1 MRKFYNFNDI
11 CQCVNILDVANSLG
25 IKITDKRS
33 AATWRGGT
41 NSKSVAYTDKTFC
54 DHGDSKKGGNV
65 LQLVQKVQGCD
76 LLEASEWIGEK
87 FNLKAV
93 ELQKTDD
100 THKPIEHEY
109 IYTDKDGNPIHK
121 TIRYEPKDFMQARME
136 KGKWHFGLHNTELVP
151 YNLPVFEKTES
162 IFICEGEKAAEAL
175 MTQNLAA
182 TTFALGAGNLKD
194 YYAKYFLDKNVV
206 IIPDNDK
213 SGREHAIEIA
223 RLLAHSAKAIKILEP
238 ISDKQKGD
246 AVEFFRDGG
255 TVEKLVAIC
264 KKTNKWVA
272 PKEVIQIA
280 RNENKT
286 ALSNY
291 IITESIDAR
300 GNARNIKMPLTINE
314 IYKEFSKRLLGYP
327 YIVNDI
333 LFDWDREK
341 QEIYYIRDVASLFA
355 WIGEK
360 TNQPVVWQNEGDGKV
375 TKSEFLQYI
384 KKNAKA
390 FESISYLPDY
400 PKRENVFYAPVI
412 MPEATQK
419 HEHFNKLINY
429 FNPNTVE
436 DKVLLQT
443 LFAAPI
449 YYEYGVPRPGWIID
463 SVAGQGSGKT
473 TIPHMIAK
481 LYGNHKDMASSGCIN
496 VNVNSLKNNIDEVNK
511 RLLSTGASKKKIICF
526 DNITGE
532 FTSPE
537 LAELITTD
545 FVTGRPA
552 YGQGELTILNRFT
565 YVLTANSATV
575 EKDIAERCYFIY
587 IGKPKYS
594 ADWLT
599 DITQYIN
606 EYRLNIIAD
615 IIDILQ
621 ANKLDNEVSRFGD
634 FDKKILSAFCADSQ
648 QYNNV
653 LGHTKIARSKSDY
666 EVERAAEIEEVFEEA
681 VNNMRFADDELV
693 WITTAARK
701 YILRNGLDFKASI
714 QMINNYIK
722 TGLITKLATEKASY
736 KNKRGLV
743 WCGNNAN
750 SLYIFLHNDHNL
762 SISLNTIDL
771 VDKELIRK
779 TL

>member
-1 MRKFYNFNDI
+1 MKKFYNFNDI
-11 CQCVNILDVANSLG
+11 CKCVNILDIANSLG
-25 IKITDKRS
+25 INIIDNRS

-41 NSKSVAYTDKTFC
+41 NTKSVAYTDKTFC
-54 DHGDSKKGGNV
+54 DHGDNKKGGNV
-65 LQLVQKVQGCD
+65 LKLVQNIKGCD
-76 LLEASEWIGEK
+76 LIEASEWIGET
-87 FNLKAV
+87 FNLPAV
-93 ELQKTDD
+93 EMQRTDS
-100 THKPIEHEY
+100 TNQPIEKEY
-109 IYTDKDGNPIHK
+109 IYTDRAGNPIHK
-121 TIRYEPKDFMQARME
+121 TIRYEPKDFMQARIE
-136 KGKWHFGLHNTELVP
+136 NGKWHFGLNTIELVP
-151 YNLPVFEKTES
+151 YNLPVFNKAES

-175 MTQNLAA
+175 IAKNLAA

-194 YYAKYFLDKNVV
+194 YYAKYFQDKNVV

-213 SGREHAIEIA
+213 SGKEHAQDVA
-223 RLLAHSAKAIKILEP
+223 KLLSNSAKAIKILNP

-246 AVEFFRDGG
+246 AVEFFKYGG
-255 TVEKLVAIC
+255 TIEKLTAIC
-264 KKTNKWVA
+264 KKTNLWIPPKQIIEVA
-272 PKEVIQIA
+272 RE
-280 RNENKT
+280 ENKT

-291 IITESIDAR
+291 IITETIDSH
-300 GNARNIKMPLTINE
+300 GNAKNVKMPLTINE
-314 IYKEFSKRLLGYP
+314 IYKEFQKRLLGYP

-333 LFDWDREK
+333 LFDWDRDK
-341 QEIYYIRDVASLFA
+341 KEIYYIRDVSSLFA

-360 TNQPVVWQNEGDGKV
+360 TNQPVIWQNDGDGKV

-384 KKNAKA
+384 KKNAKQ

-400 PKRENVFYAPVI
+400 PKRDNVFYAPII
-412 MPEATQK
+412 MPDATNNHQ
-419 HEHFNKLINY
+419 HFNKLIDF
-429 FNPNTVE
+429 FNPNTEE

-443 LFAAPI
+443 LFAAPV

-481 LYGNHKDMASSGCIN
+481 LYGNNNDIASGGCIS

-552 YGQGELTILNRFT
+552 YGAGELTILNRFT

-594 ADWLT
+594 ADWLS
-599 DITQYIN
+599 DITNYIN
-606 EYRLNIIAD
+606 EYRLNIVAD
-615 IIDILQ
+615 IIDILKS
-621 ANKLDNEVSRFGD
+621 NKQDNEVSRFGD
-634 FDKKILSAFCADSQ
+634 FDKKILSAFCKSVE
-648 QYNNV
+648 QYNSV
-653 LGHTKIARSKSDY
+653 ISHTKIARSNSDY

-681 VNNMRFADDELV
+681 VHSMRFNNEIV

-701 YILRNGLDFKASI
+701 YILRTGLDFKASV

-722 TGLITKLATEKASY
+722 TGLITKIATEKPAY
-736 KNKRGLV
+736 RNKRGLL
-743 WCGNNAN
+743 WCGDNKESKLNFLENDKTLQININA
-750 SLYIFLHNDHNL
+750 
-762 SISLNTIDL
+762 IDL
-771 VDKELIRK
+771 VDKELTRK